1 MKKNVAVVYGG
12 DSSEYKISI
21 LSGKYVARSISRDK
35 YEVYEVFVRG
45 ARWCVVEGGTEEI
58 RPIADIDKSDFSC
71 VLDGRRI
78 HFDVAYITIHGTPG
92 ENGLMQGYLQML
104 GIPCTTCDAHVA
116 SVIFDKCSCKRFLS
130 SAGINMS
137 KDVYLQKGDR
147 YDVAEILAQL
157 RLPVFVKP
165 VIGGSSFGVTKVKK
179 AEDLQEAILNGF
191 KEGDALIIEEGI
203 KGRELTEGVF
213 RNGDKIVPLPVT
225 EIVPEG
231 EYFDYE
237 AKYLGKSK
245 ELCPA
250 PIPEELAAEI
260 GQLSSRIYKYLGC
273 NGLVRI
279 DYIWDGRD
287 IWFLELNVTP
297 GMTQMSIVP
306 AQVREAGIDIADF
319 LDILI
324 SGAR

>member
-21 LSGKYVARSISRDK
+21 LSGKYVAQSISRGK

-45 ARWCVVEGGTEEI
+45 ARWCVCESGTEEI
-58 RPIADIDKSDFSC
+58 RPITDIDKSDFSC
-71 VLDGRRI
+71 LIDGRRI

-130 SAGINMS
+130 GAGINMA
-137 KDVYLQKGDR
+137 KDVYLQKGDP
-147 YDVAEILAQL
+147 YDLKEILAQL
-157 RLPVFVKP
+157 RLPGFVKP

-179 AEDLQEAILNGF
+179 PEDLEEAIRNGF
-191 KEGDALIIEEGI
+191 LEGDALIIEEGV

-213 RNGDKIVPLPVT
+213 RKGNKIIPLPVT

-250 PIPEELAAEI
+250 PIPEELAAEL
-260 GQLSSRIYKYLGC
+260 GSLSSRIYKYLGC
-273 NGLVRI
+273 NGVVRI
-279 DYIWDGRD
+279 DYIWDGKD

-297 GMTQMSIVP
+297 GMTKMSIVP
-306 AQVREAGIDIADF
+306 AQVRAAGIDITEF
-319 LDILI
+319 LDTLI
-324 SGAR
+324 EGAR